1 MVVKNKEEDI
11 YRQEY
16 PNPDMKKLADT
27 LLGLEIVAIEYMS
40 KEEIEHAGWDSRPFC
55 IKLSNGGWIYPM
67 RDDEGNDGGA
77 LCYTGS
83 KEEPD
88 SQTIPVW

>member
-16 PNPDMKKLADT
+16 INPDMKKLAKI
-27 LLGLEIVAIEYMS
+27 LVGLKIVGIEYMS
-40 KEEIEHAGWDSRPFC
+40 KAEIEHAGWDSRPFC
-55 IKLSNGGWIYPM
+55 IKLSNGAWIYPM

-77 LCYTGS
+77 LRYTG
-83 KEEPD
+83 ENPEDP
-88 SQTIPVW
+88 QTIPVW

>member
-1 MVVKNKEEDI
+1 MPAKTLSDGI
-11 YRQEY
+11 YRQEH

-55 IKLSNGGWIYPM
+55 IKLSNGAWIYPM

-77 LCYTGS
+77 LRYTG
-83 KEEPD
+83 ENPEDP
-88 SQTIPVW
+88 QTIPVW